1 MIAGALGHV
10 LVASTSATPSAS
22 ATADATQRFEER
34 ATAFNDQVTSIPCIP
49 GNGTFCGLLV
59 DVGVDVRW
67 AQFLVLYGTPVL
79 KVVLTVVAGLVL
91 RSVAHRAIGALSERI
106 ASGEAQP
113 GQSRWW
119 RAGRGR
125 ETRASE
131 ASTAQQGGTLAY
143 ERRSQRARTLGSVL
157 RSLTTAVV
165 TTVVALLVIGQLGIP
180 LAPLLAGVSVVGV
193 AVGFGAQ
200 TLVKDFL
207 AGIFIIAEDQFG
219 VGDSVNLS
227 ADAQGTVE
235 AVSLR
240 VTRLRGVDGT
250 VWYVRNGDVLR
261 VGNRSQGWS
270 RAVLDI
276 DVPYTADAAR
286 VAEVLDEVGE
296 QLHADE
302 DWRRHLL
309 EEPQVWGIE
318 ALSLDK
324 VVVRIA
330 VRTAPLQQWSVS
342 RELRARI
349 KARFDAEGIGHP
361 VDDPAEPTDDTPAP
375 APAAAPAG
383 PSLPPGNQGPPT
395 GPSPHR

>member
-1 MIAGALGHV
+1 MIAAALTSV
-10 LVASTSATPSAS
+10 LAASAS
-22 ATADATQRFEER
+22 AAPSSPVQELT
-34 ATAFNDQVTSIPCIP
+34 NDVTRSTEAASTLACSP
-49 GNGTFCGLLV
+49 GDGTWCGLMV
-59 DVGVDVRW
+59 NAGVNETF
-67 AQFLVLYGTPVL
+67 AKFLMYYGSPLL
-79 KVVLTVVAGLVL
+79 KIALILVAGLIV
-91 RSVAHRAIGALSERI
+91 RNVAHSAIEALAERI

-113 GQSRWW
+113 GRSRWW

-131 ASTAQQGGTLAY
+131 ASTASTDGTLAW

-165 TTVVALLVIGQLGIP
+165 MTVVALLVIGQLGIP

-276 DVPYTADAAR
+276 DVPYSADAAR

-296 QLHADE
+296 QFHADE

-318 ALSLDK
+318 ALSMDK
-324 VVVRIA
+324 VVVRLA

-349 KARFDAEGIGHP
+349 KARFDAEGIGHSI
-361 VDDPAEPTDDTPAP
+361 DDPADPADDADDAP
-375 APAAAPAG
+375 A

-395 GPSPHR
+395 GPSSHR